1 MYYVAQLKEVEQCNG
16 CKICILSCPEAN
28 AIKLIKLDN
37 KKRKVEINAIRCK
50 GCSLCIELCP
60 KNALLLEMQTFSA

>member
-1 MYYVAQLKEVEQCNG
+1 MYYVARLKDVEQCNG

-28 AIKLIKLDN
+28 AIKLIKRDN
-37 KKRKVEINAIRCK
+37 KKKMVEINAVRCK

-60 KNALLLEMQTFSA
+60 QKVLALEMQTFSA